1 MNNNLY
7 SNINGTLIP
16 VGETNITSKD
26 NAVRSRYGL
35 YETILFRDG
44 MILQEELHWQRL
56 SKGLSCLGFQVPEYY
71 TSVFFEQQIK
81 LLVLKNNLQKLCRV
95 RLQIYA
101 VDVQNPSA
109 PFFYIESFP
118 VEESIT
124 RYNERGLYIGLLADF
139 QKEINTYSNCK
150 VSHNNH
156 FLLAQN
162 AMQLGSFDDVLLL
175 NTKGN
180 IIESAIANV
189 FWIKDKTIYTPALSE
204 GCIAG
209 TMRHWLIAQ
218 LLQQGSP
225 VQEKEMKL
233 EDLNTADELF
243 LTNSIRPIRWVERVG
258 DQRFGS
264 GYTKE
269 IYHQLF

>member
-44 MILQEELHWQRL
+44 IILREELHWQRL
-56 SKGLSCLGFQVPEYY
+56 SSGLSCLDFQVPEYY
-71 TSVFFEQQIK
+71 TSAFFEQQIK
-81 LLVLKNNLQKLCRV
+81 SLVVKNRLQELCRI
-95 RLQIYA
+95 RLQIFA
-101 VDVQNPSA
+101 SNSNNPWQ
-109 PFFYIESFP
+109 PFFYIESML
-118 VEESIT
+118 VDEVIT
-124 RYNERGLYIGLLADF
+124 RFNEKGLHIGLLADF
-139 QKEINTYSNCK
+139 QKEITICSSCK

-162 AMQLGSFDDVLLL
+162 AMQSGSLDDVLLL
-175 NTKGN
+175 NTNGN

-189 FWIKDKTIYTPALSE
+189 FWIKDKMIHTPPLSE

-218 LLQQGSP
+218 L
-225 VQEKEMKL
+225 VQNGYSVHEKEMKL
-233 EDLNTADELF
+233 EDLSTADELF

-258 DQRFGS
+258 NQRFGNE
-264 GYTKE
+264 YVKE
-269 IYHQLF
+269 LYHRLF